1 MTVERPYFMQ
11 NQEWYYFDEEAFM
24 YKLTDKAPT
33 KAVKSYRE
41 FYDTIYGGDEAP
53 AKAKKS
59 YAKYLKRWKD

>member
-41 FYDTIYGGDEAP
+41 FYDTIYGGD
-53 AKAKKS
+53 
-59 YAKYLKRWKD
+59 